1 MRGFSQTI
9 TFLRESPTRK
19 IDAIRER
26 LKRENRDVINLSAGQ
41 PGIPPPIEIRS
52 MLANQ
57 LIENKGTDLYGYT
70 VSPQSVVFHRLLL
83 DGLPGPAHR
92 SGSPPVAGGSSPY
105 GSWEPRVT
113 GEGVGV
119 GFINLTGDISL

>member
-57 LIENKGTDLYGYT
+57 LIE
-70 VSPQSVVFHRLLL
+70 
-83 DGLPGPAHR
+83 
-92 SGSPPVAGGSSPY
+92 
-105 GSWEPRVT
+105 
-113 GEGVGV
+113 
-119 GFINLTGDISL
+119 